1 MLDLLREISQTLRN
15 NKLRTV
21 LTGIAVAWGIF
32 MLIILLGAARGVN
45 NSFEENM
52 GSRATNVISIWGG
65 RTSKPYKGYKDGRW
79 IELKGE
85 DAKAIKNDNEST
97 VSDVVPFASADT
109 AKISTSLDVIQGFDA
124 VFPDAARTERMTIKY
139 GRFINDLDIS
149 GARRVMVL
157 DGPCVDCSRHIHT
170 PLEPHHL
177 CPLHSL

>member
-65 RTSKPYKGYKDGRW
+65 RTSKPYKG
-79 IELKGE
+79 L
-85 DAKAIKNDNEST
+85 
-97 VSDVVPFASADT
+97 
-109 AKISTSLDVIQGFDA
+109 SLI
-124 VFPDAARTERMTIKY
+124 
-139 GRFINDLDIS
+139 
-149 GARRVMVL
+149 
-157 DGPCVDCSRHIHT
+157 HI
-170 PLEPHHL
+170 
-177 CPLHSL
+177 